1 MSTQKENDASVPSG
15 MEQKEKKYTVND
27 VRKYVDKFF
36 ESFFSVKP
44 SRYLKIAK
52 DGDEWQVVA
61 ELYEDSS
68 FIKQLGINAQVKDRN
83 TYSVIL
89 DKQLE
94 VLSYEK
100 ITSEM

>member
-15 MEQKEKKYTVND
+15 IEQKEKKFTVND
-27 VRKYVDKFF
+27 VKKYVDKFF
-36 ESFFSVKP
+36 ESFFNAKP
-44 SRYLKIAK
+44 SRYLKIARE
-52 DGDEWQVVA
+52 GEEWEVVA
-61 ELYEDSS
+61 ELYEESA